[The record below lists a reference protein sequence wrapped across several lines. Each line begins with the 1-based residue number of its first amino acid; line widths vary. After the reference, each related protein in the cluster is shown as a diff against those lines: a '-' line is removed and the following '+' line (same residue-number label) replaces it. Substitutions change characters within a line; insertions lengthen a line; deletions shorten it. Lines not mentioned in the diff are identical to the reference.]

1 MKKQLLLILS
11 CLLVLSVSAQRFSFV
26 SEFLTFEL
34 HADSTFTTSGN
45 YIMKNNTTDREFFML
60 SYPFPQDSY
69 MGEVTH
75 WDIKGNVEN
84 VRERKTSLMLRLNL
98 APGMQ
103 ESFWATYTQKCLE
116 DSAKYIITTTQ
127 HWKKPLE
134 LAEYTLIVDDC
145 FEVSALPFTPDR
157 QWDADGKQYF
167 FFHKENLMPEK
178 DFVFKYK
185 YLGK

>member
-1 MKKQLLLILS
+1 MKYVFTIILS
-11 CLLVLSVSAQRFSFV
+11 FLFVMNLHAQRLSFI

-45 YIMKNNTTDREFFML
+45 YIMKNNTPDRDYFLL
-60 SYPFPQDSY
+60 SYPFPQDEY

-84 VRERKTSLMLRLNL
+84 VRERKTSLGLRFKL

-103 ESFWATYTQKCLE
+103 ESFWATYTQKCLA

-127 HWKKPLE
+127 AWKKPLE
-134 LAEYTLIVDDC
+134 IAEYTLIVDEC
-145 FEVSALPFTPDR
+145 FKVSALPFEPDR
-157 QWDADGKQYF
+157 QWSADGKQYF
-167 FFHKENLMPEK
+167 FFLKENLMPEK
-178 DFVFKYK
+178 DFVFRYE
-185 YLGK
+185 YIEP